1 MELVMKLL
9 TVFGLGAVELWAA
22 IPAGFAL
29 QLHPVT
35 IGFTAAVGA
44 MLGTLAVILLGK
56 RLRDWLIRRHS
67 GGKEKGQSGLIHR
80 IWHLYGMIGLGLLAP
95 LLIGAPIGAALGLA
109 LGVPASRVLFWISL
123 GIVVWSTVLTL
134 AGVLGLSGIETL
146 RH

>member
-1 MELVMKLL
+1 MELVIKLL

-35 IGFTAAVGA
+35 IGFTAAAGA
-44 MLGTLAVILLGK
+44 ILGVLAVILLGE
-56 RLRDWLIRRHS
+56 RLRDWLIQRHS
-67 GGKEKGQSGLIHR
+67 GKKEKEQSGIIHR
-80 IWHLYGMIGLGLLAP
+80 IWHLYGIIGLGLLAP

-109 LGVPASRVLFWISL
+109 FGVPASRVLFWISL
-123 GIVVWSTVLTL
+123 GVVVWSITLTL